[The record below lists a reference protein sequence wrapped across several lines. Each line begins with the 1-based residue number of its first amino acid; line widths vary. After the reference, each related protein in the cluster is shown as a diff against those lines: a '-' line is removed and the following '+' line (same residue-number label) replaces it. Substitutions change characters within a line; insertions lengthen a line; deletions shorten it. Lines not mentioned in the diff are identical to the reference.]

1 MGIETGITLYTEG
14 TPNGLKISIA
24 LEELGLDYKVVT
36 LDFSKHEQKEPWF
49 LNINPNGRIPAITD
63 KDESGNEVKI
73 FESGAILEY
82 LVAKYDENH
91 KISYPYKSKEHWDTT
106 SWLMWQVSGLG
117 PMQGQANHFTRYA
130 PEKLKY
136 PIDRYIS
143 ESNRLYRTLDRQ
155 LAKNGTGY
163 IVGDKVTV
171 ADISIWPWVAAH
183 SECVILTGFVDF
195 SGLPDVM
202 KYIHIKKWFDNL
214 LERPGFEAG
223 RNVPRPHFHITL
235 NDLPEEKLGKF
246 AEPGIK
252 WQNEAREMEAAL

>member
-1 MGIETGITLYTEG
+1 MGVKTDITLYTEG

-24 LEELGLDYKVVT
+24 MEELGLEYKVVT

-49 LNINPNGRIPAITD
+49 LAINPNGRIPAITD
-63 KDESGNEVKI
+63 KDELGREIRV

-82 LVAKYDENH
+82 LVARYDGDH
-91 KISYPYKSKEHWDTT
+91 KVSYPYKSKEHWESI

-136 PIDRYIS
+136 PIDRYVS
-143 ESNRLYRTLDRQ
+143 ESHRLYRTLDQQ
-155 LAKNGTGY
+155 LDRNGTGY
-163 IVGDKVTV
+163 IVGERLTI
-171 ADISIWPWVAAH
+171 ADIAVWPWVAAH
-183 SECVILTGFVDF
+183 NF

-202 KYIHIKKWFDNL
+202 KYIHVKKWFSEL

-235 NDLPEEKLGKF
+235 NDMPEEELEQF
-246 AEPGIK
+246 TEPGIK
-252 WQNEAREMEAAL
+252 WQNEAREREATLSVDRIDT